1 MCFILLDP
9 CSSECDPETNV
20 IGIIWELV
28 RNTVFQVQI
37 RTQVADSAFQQGDH
51 P

>member
-9 CSSECDPETNV
+9 CSSGCDSQTSN
-20 IGIIWELV
+20 IGITWELV
-28 RNTVFQVQI
+28 RNTVLQAQI
-37 RTQVADSAFQQGDH
+37 KTQVADSAFQQGDH